1 MAKVA
6 GQLAGLRQRPD
17 RRDHRRLWLAQ
28 RHHLR
33 QWPGLQH
40 LRLWPGLRHL
50 RQWRG
55 PRRRR
60 SVRLPRHSA
69 QPWRRITRHRV
80 SPPRRDRPHRA
91 LQGHAPK
98 SSVQHRRSDR
108 P

>member
-1 MAKVA
+1 VA
-6 GQLAGLRQRPD
+6 GQVSGLRQRPD

-33 QWPGLQH
+33 Q
-40 LRLWPGLRHL
+40 WPGLRHL

-69 QPWRRITRHRV
+69 QPWRRIMLHRV
-80 SPPRRDRPHRA
+80 SPHRRDRPHRA